1 MAQSPRSPLPNAHS
15 HCRVDSLDPS
25 NFPKELMHLSPQEGA
40 KQIDQATHQ
49 NWERPGDRP
58 FRTVSKKS
66 NGRAEDIEAV
76 KDSAHERFE
85 DFHAKMIVWNHFT
98 KGLNGSIQRAHE
110 LLDGGEYDKAK
121 ETFERVIRTTDQ
133 FLKDHPS

>member
-1 MAQSPRSPLPNAHS
+1 MAQSPPSPPSPSQDALS

-25 NFPKELMHLSPQEGA
+25 NDSNEVMHLSTRESA
-40 KQIDQATHQ
+40 EQIDQGKHRI
-49 NWERPGDRP
+49 WESP
-58 FRTVSKKS
+58 
-66 NGRAEDIEAV
+66 EDIEAL

-85 DFHAKMIVWNHFT
+85 DFHAQLVVWNHFT
-98 KGLNGSIQRAHE
+98 KGLNGSMQRAHE
-110 LLDGGEYDKAK
+110 LLDRGEYDKAK

>member
-49 NWERPGDRP
+49 NWERP
-58 FRTVSKKS
+58 
-66 NGRAEDIEAV
+66 EDIEAV